1 MVTSNKIV
9 RIAFV
14 VFNVKMKIMTQT
26 IILVLLNF
34 ALGFNILSY
43 VLGFQCTTK
52 FWTGNVKVLCIIFSG
67 FSG

>member
-26 IILVLLNF
+26 IMLVLLNF
-34 ALGFNILSY
+34 ALGFNMI
-43 VLGFQCTTK
+43 
-52 FWTGNVKVLCIIFSG
+52 VLCSWLSVHNSFG
-67 FSG
+67 LGM